1 MVKITAEMQGEIL
14 RLRASGT
21 PTTKI
26 AKKVGLSVRSVQRIA
41 RATAYHEAGHAAA
54 GALFGKHPDW
64 ATLVPDPKTNIL
76 AEVTQVDGDLDSVEG
91 LEAEII
97 NCYAGQCA
105 EIRSG
110 GSIRRARLGAL
121 LDDEVARDCIVHIL
135 GKGTTDSKVNAFEKK
150 MRKAAT
156 KFVEKHWALVERIA
170 LELLEHTTLV
180 LEELESLRAIYQGE
194 KSEEDLAKLREALA
208 ELDEQCNLVGKTAVY
223 QGSTKEFGSKIIS
236 TWSCE

>member
-1 MVKITAEMQGEIL
+1 MKITAEMQVEIL

-21 PTTKI
+21 PTTEI

-54 GALFGKHPDW
+54 GALIGKHPAR

-76 AEVTQVDGDLDSVEG
+76 AEVTQVDGDLGSVEG

-110 GSIRRARLGAL
+110 ASIRRAHLGAS
-121 LDDEVARDCIVHIL
+121 LDDEVARECIEQLL
-135 GKGTTDSKVNAFEKK
+135 GEATTDAKVNAFEKK
-150 MRKAAT
+150 MRKIAT

-194 KSEEDLAKLREALA
+194 EPEENLIQVRKS
-208 ELDEQCNLVGKTAVY
+208 LDNLDKQCRLQGKTAVY
-223 QGSTKEFGSKIIS
+223 KGPSKDFGPEIIS
-236 TWSCE
+236 TWACE